1 MQATGGPSSGI
12 EGRLR
17 AVTKH
22 VPFRAAA
29 TIFNVV
35 LSTMGRDGR
44 APHCLVSDGVGDYPA
59 VELNVSSPFHRRM
72 FYFPRAY
79 CARRVGLPFRAS
91 RPSPS
96 PYWH

>member
-44 APHCLVSDGVGDYPA
+44 APNWLA
-59 VELNVSSPFHRRM
+59 
-72 FYFPRAY
+72 
-79 CARRVGLPFRAS
+79 
-91 RPSPS
+91 
-96 PYWH
+96 